1 MASAE
6 GQVQNLRYQATYPL
20 LLNVA
25 GQPTYFMALKDSAG
39 LVKMYAMINVEHYQ
53 SVATGST
60 VAATQESYLQM
71 LASSGALSKEEA
83 AQSGAEVEVSGT
95 IESMAQAVID
105 GNSHFYLTLEGD
117 SAIYDVEL
125 PGLVDIV
132 RYGVGDQVTLGYA
145 KPSDGKNDE
154 DGAADASGLRTVTS
168 LGGKR
173 AKPSAGADESGAE
186 GSEVS
191 GAEASRSEMSDAA

>member
-1 MASAE
+1 
-6 GQVQNLRYQATYPL
+6 
-20 LLNVA
+20 
-25 GQPTYFMALKDSAG
+25 
-39 LVKMYAMINVEHYQ
+39 
-53 SVATGST
+53 
-60 VAATQESYLQM
+60 M
-71 LASSGALSKEEA
+71 LASSVLQGQEA

-145 KPSDGKNDE
+145 KPSGGKNDE
-154 DGAADASGLRTVTS
+154 DEAADASGLRTVTS

-191 GAEASRSEMSDAA
+191 GAEASRSEMSDGGEQRRWERPTNGPESWPLPNRPTCACGVLRAWGFFSGTGLLCPKAYVGLHLAAVRFRVLHCG